1 MSDAFSDAYSPASLA
16 GDKLKGVEQIAA
28 FIDEPVRRTFLLCQA
43 GKLPVGRQG
52 RYYVG
57 SKTLLTQFY
66 RKLASGQAA

>member
-1 MSDAFSDAYSPASLA
+1 MPHDSADAGLPESLA